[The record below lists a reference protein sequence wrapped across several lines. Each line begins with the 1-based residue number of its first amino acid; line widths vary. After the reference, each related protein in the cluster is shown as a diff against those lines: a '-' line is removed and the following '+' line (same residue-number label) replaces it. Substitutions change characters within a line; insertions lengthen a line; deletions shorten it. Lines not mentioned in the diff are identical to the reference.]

1 MVVMEYEQTEQGHTS
16 LAHQDQSL
24 DLQTVSATQT
34 IPGLCVCVK
43 LFNETKRCTVQYTH
57 SGLHS
62 F

>member
-1 MVVMEYEQTEQGHTS
+1 MVVMENEQNEQGHMS

-24 DLQTVSATQT
+24 DLQTVSAAQT

-43 LFNETKRCTVQYTH
+43 LFIETTRCRVQYTH